1 MNRQNQKSEGGSEMA
16 KKNKNGNSNYV
27 NSPPTGLQVIFRE
40 FMKDKLAMFS
50 LVLLVVVIVGI
61 FIWAWTGIDQQ
72 QLLRVSLRDKFAA
85 PGEKF
90 WLGADQGGKDIV
102 GQIIVGARNSMLIAI
117 AITLI
122 TGVFGVAVGLICGY
136 FGGWIDNLFMR
147 IIDFFITIPQLMLII
162 VFITVVPK
170 YTVWEFILIMSLFL
184 WTGTA
189 RLVRSKALSESRRDY
204 VQASKTLGTN
214 DFVIITREI
223 LPNLSS
229 IIIVEMTLNF
239 AGNVGIETG
248 LSYLGFGLPQTT
260 PSLGTLVASANN
272 PLVLQQYWWVWLPA
286 ALFILFMMLGINYI
300 GQALRRAADSRQ
312 RLG

>member
-1 MNRQNQKSEGGSEMA
+1 MA
-16 KKNKNGNSNYV
+16 KKNKKRKKITYA
-27 NSPPTGLQVIFRE
+27 NSPSTGLQVVFRE
-40 FMKDKLAMFS
+40 FMKDKLAMVS
-50 LVLLVVVIVGI
+50 LILIVVVIIGI
-61 FIWAWTGIDQQ
+61 FLWAWLGIDQQ
-72 QLLRVSLRDKFAA
+72 QLLRVSLRDKFAE

-90 WLGADQGGKDIV
+90 LLGADQGGKDIL
-102 GQIIVGARNSMLIAI
+102 GQIVVGAKNSMAIAI

-122 TGVFGVAVGLICGY
+122 TGIFGVAVGLICGY

-147 IIDFFITIPQLMLII
+147 VIDFFITIPQLMLII

-170 YTVWEFILIMSLFL
+170 YTVGAFILIMSIFL

-189 RLVRSKALSESRRDY
+189 RLVRSKALSESKRDY
-204 VQASKTLGTN
+204 VQASKTLGTS
-214 DFVIITREI
+214 DFVIIVREI

-248 LSYLGFGLPQTT
+248 LSYLGFGLPPST

-272 PLVLQQYWWVWLPA
+272 PLVLQQYWWVWLPS
-286 ALFILFMMLGINYI
+286 ALFILLMMLGINYV